1 MSLYRAHACV
11 CAVLTVLCAVPA
23 AAQPTPALGAESP
36 PGWLVTPSVA
46 VAGLWDDN
54 VTLAGSELN
63 TLEDFVTAVSPSLLL
78 GYRGRYTTVEMDYSG
93 RYDFYNQLSQF
104 DTMDHRGSLD
114 LIRQFGRRVNL
125 FARDTFTVSP
135 TTDTGDALI
144 PLVALRRRTSRF
156 NDFRGG
162 LEIAA
167 GRRTTL
173 TTAYA
178 SQWAEF
184 EEDETVAPLLR
195 GGYAHLA
202 DVTLMQRVASR
213 FSLGGKYEFQH
224 AVVSRGIEGF
234 DIQRASAV
242 AEVALSPNV
251 DLTGEVGYAWL
262 TVGRDGENRDAP
274 TFEVGLKGQRRRTTW
289 NVMYGRSYIPSFGF
303 GGTVQNEE
311 VRVSLHAPMGRRF
324 EVDGTVAYRQNDSL
338 DIAEADLEGV
348 SAQGSFGYAPT
359 RWLRLELFAIH
370 SFQDSQLAGGQISRT
385 QAGVRFRTLYPM
397 RLR

>member
-1 MSLYRAHACV
+1 MIVRRALT
-11 CAVLTVLCAVPA
+11 CAWVVVVALWAVPA
-23 AAQPTPALGAESP
+23 GAQPTPALGAEAP

-54 VTLAGSELN
+54 VTLAGSDLN
-63 TLEDFVTAVSPSLLL
+63 TVEDFVTAVSPSLLL

-125 FARDTFTVSP
+125 FARDTFTLSP
-135 TTDTGDALI
+135 TTDTADALI

-162 LEIAA
+162 LEILA
-167 GRRTTL
+167 GRQTTV

-178 SQWAEF
+178 SQWVEF

-213 FSLGGKYEFQH
+213 LSVGGTYEFQH
-224 AVVSRGIEGF
+224 AVVSRGTEGF

-242 AEVALSPNV
+242 MEVALSPNV

-262 TVGRDGENRDAP
+262 AVGREGENRDAP
-274 TFEVGLKGQRRRTTW
+274 TFEVGLEGRRRRATW
-289 NVMYGRSYIPSFGF
+289 GVSYGRSYLPSFGF

-311 VRVSLHAPMGRRF
+311 VRASLQAPLGRRF
-324 EVDGTVAYRQNDSL
+324 ELGGTAAYRQNDSL

-348 SAQGSFGYAPT
+348 SAQGAFGYAPT
-359 RWLRLELFAIH
+359 RWLRMELFAIY
-370 SFQDSQLAGGQISRT
+370 SFQDSQLAGGQIART